1 LQDLRLILQL
11 LAALLKS
18 EPMLAQRL
26 INVRIVYAA
35 SQTMDWLDVI
45 IASLNVLP
53 SLAATASAAA
63 AAAPGQ
69 LAGNG
74 SGGLAG
80 SGAAHFGQ
88 QMLAA
93 LADCLQAA
101 SAAAGVQPGRVLT
114 ALGSCQL
121 FAGAA
126 LAAEP
131 LPLVPL
137 ESLAGWVQRQQ
148 QAELGMEAVEDWR
161 TLETLQ
167 VGEYNTDVIICQM

>member
-1 LQDLRLILQL
+1 LRLILKL

-18 EPMLAQRL
+18 EPMLAKFLMRVC
-26 INVRIVYAA
+26 IDYAI
-35 SQTMDWLDVI
+35 SQKMDWLDVI

-63 AAAPGQ
+63 AAAPGR

-74 SGGLAG
+74 AGHLAG
-80 SGAAHFGQ
+80 NGAALFGQ
-88 QMLAA
+88 QVLVA
-93 LADCLQAA
+93 LADCLLAA
-101 SAAAGVQPGRVLT
+101 SAAAGVQPGHVLS

-121 FAGAA
+121 FSGAV

-148 QAELGMEAVEDWR
+148 QAELGMEGVEDWR

-167 VGEYNTDVIICQM
+167 VGGMATIDQ